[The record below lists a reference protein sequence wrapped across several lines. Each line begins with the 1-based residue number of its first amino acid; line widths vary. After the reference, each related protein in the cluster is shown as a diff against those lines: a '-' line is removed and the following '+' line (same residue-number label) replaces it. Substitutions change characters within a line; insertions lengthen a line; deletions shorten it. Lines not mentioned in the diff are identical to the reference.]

1 MNAIEAMKNALKES
15 TSPIT
20 IVAIGPLTNIAL
32 LLATYPEIKSKIKQI
47 VIMGGSCGRGN
58 VTPLAEFNIYCDP
71 EAANIVFNSQLQLVM
86 IGLDLA
92 RQAMFSHEFIEK
104 IKSGELVVLLGPNGA
119 GKSTLFSIIT
129 GLVRADTG
137 ECFING
143 NNIAD
148 NSIEALKSL
157 GVVFQQPTIDLELTI
172 KENLLFHSRL
182 HGIEIGAVKKVIE
195 DELTNTGLLKK
206 INNKVRT
213 LSGGER
219 RKVELIRSLL
229 HNPKMLLMDEP
240 TVGLDPS
247 SRVDLLK
254 SKN

>member
-1 MNAIEAMKNALKES
+1 MLETKLTLEVKDIKKYYSSFLALN
-15 TSPIT
+15 
-20 IVAIGPLTNIAL
+20 NISL
-32 LLATYPEIKSKIKQI
+32 
-47 VIMGGSCGRGN
+47 
-58 VTPLAEFNIYCDP
+58 
-71 EAANIVFNSQLQLVM
+71 
-86 IGLDLA
+86 
-92 RQAMFSHEFIEK
+92 K

-129 GLVRADTG
+129 GLVRSDSG

-143 NNIAD
+143 NNIDD

-157 GVVFQQPTIDLELTI
+157 GVVFQQPTIDLELTV

-182 HGIEIGAVKKVIE
+182 HGIETGKVKKVIE
-195 DELTNTGLLKK
+195 DELNNTGLLKK

-254 SKN
+254 KIQSLKKTGDLSVLWATHLVDEAEKADKIIILNKGQIRIIGSKKEILNLSKEDNLAKAFLKLVKEE